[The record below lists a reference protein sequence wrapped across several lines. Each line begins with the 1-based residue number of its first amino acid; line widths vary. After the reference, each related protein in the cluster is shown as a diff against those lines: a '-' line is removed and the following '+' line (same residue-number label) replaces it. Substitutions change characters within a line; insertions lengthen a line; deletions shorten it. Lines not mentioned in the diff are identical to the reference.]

1 MSVFLLSLITAYAY
15 IFLVWI
21 SDREKE
27 NWTSQQI
34 FMKKSTEFK
43 MLRLLVREAIRGVEV
58 ADIRNVIESLH
69 EMRWEKIIWR
79 KSNIFQ

>member
-1 MSVFLLSLITAYAY
+1 
-15 IFLVWI
+15 
-21 SDREKE
+21 
-27 NWTSQQI
+27 
-34 FMKKSTEFK
+34 MKKSTEFK

-58 ADIRNVIESLH
+58 AGIRNVIESLH